1 MDKNILNELH
11 NLGLSEKEA
20 RVYVASVQIGSA
32 PMQKIAKLADVNRA
46 TTYVLVE
53 SLMKKGLMT
62 SVTKGKKRYFQAEQP
77 ERLLEIIQKE
87 KKVLLER
94 EEVVQN
100 LVPHL
105 MSLHSA
111 SQDIQGKPKVK
122 FYEGKNGLLAV
133 RDEILKSKEKEA
145 FSLYN
150 RDSVATIF
158 TPEERAAFSKKRIE
172 KKVKSHA
179 LYTSKEGDTLVD
191 NKAEYTN
198 YSFIKYDEYNS
209 PIDITVFDD
218 KVAITSLEEPLMSVI
233 IENKDIANSIRQLLS
248 IVESKTIKTDV

>member
-1 MDKNILNELH
+1 MDPKLLNELQ
-11 NLGLSEKEA
+11 NLGLSDKEA

-32 PMQKIAKLADVNRA
+32 PMQKIAKLANVNRA

-53 SLMKKGLMT
+53 SLMKRGLMT

-87 KKVLLER
+87 KRELLAR
-94 EEVVQN
+94 EETVKE
-100 LVPHL
+100 LVPQL
-105 MSLHSA
+105 MNLHEA
-111 SQDIQGKPKVK
+111 TQEVQGKPKVK

-150 RDSVATIF
+150 RDSVKEVF
-158 TPEERAAFSKKRIE
+158 TPEQRQEFSEKRISKKI
-172 KKVKSHA
+172 KSHA
-179 LYTSKEGDTLVD
+179 IYTSKDGDTSVD
-191 NKAEYTN
+191 SERDFTH
-198 YSFIKYDEYNS
+198 YSFIENEDYSS

-218 KVAITSLEEPLMSVI
+218 KVAITSLDEPLMSVI
-233 IENKDIANSIRQLLS
+233 IENEDIADSFKQLLLL
-248 IVESKTIKTDV
+248 VEKKASK